1 MHSMFIWEES
11 LKFQFELWPP
21 KTLSGGW
28 FCFHRVANFCRAESA
43 MSTILSGKCA
53 QPHCK
58 VNSFGILHRLS
69 EKLGIDLSN
78 LVQHTVAQQST
89 QERNCS
95 SVICLLTRQP
105 FPCDNA
111 CALLAQC
118 DITVNANSCTLNDKT
133 LLMFM
138 SFHFLDEHAIE
149 YKNAYFNKRR
159 RCSG

>member
-58 VNSFGILHRLS
+58 VNSFRILHRLS
-69 EKLGIDLSN
+69 RKLGIDLSN
-78 LVQHTVAQQST
+78 FGRTSKHTTEVEALWYVCFFRQKTYADLSIPWEKQ
-89 QERNCS
+89 
-95 SVICLLTRQP
+95 LLQFTP
-105 FPCDNA
+105 
-111 CALLAQC
+111 
-118 DITVNANSCTLNDKT
+118 NDKT
-133 LLMFM
+133 LFFFFKWGPNVNTTEVAALWYVCFTCQPT
-138 SFHFLDEHAIE
+138 FAALFTW
-149 YKNAYFNKRR
+149 
-159 RCSG
+159 